1 MRTRFALVALA
12 VALST
17 ACGEGP
23 LVPTSGAIRIVLT
36 TIGADPDAD
45 GYAVTL
51 DGAAPRTVGVN
62 GTLVLRDLGT
72 GAHSVTLAGLAANC
86 TAGGENPRA
95 VTVRAGDTLQV
106 AFAVVCVAVT
116 GTIEIKAATSGAD
129 VDPDGYTVQVDGG
142 TTAALA
148 VSGTTRFEGL
158 SAGSHTVTLAGA
170 ATNCPVA
177 ADNPRTV
184 SVTTG
189 AVKRDTARTTFQVIC
204 VATTAVIE
212 VAAVTSGIDLDPDG
226 YTVQVD
232 GGASRALAVSGTI
245 RFEGLG
251 AGSHTVTMT
260 GAAANCPIAPDNPR
274 TVNVTTGAV
283 TRDTA
288 RTKFQVTCG
297 AATGSIQV
305 TTATSGIDLDP
316 NGYAMQIDGGS
327 LRLLLGAGTVT
338 IDGLAGG
345 DHSVVLS
352 GAAGNC
358 TVGGDNPRVLHVITG
373 GAARD
378 TARTLFQVT
387 CVAVTGSIEVKA
399 ATTGVDFT
407 PNGYT
412 VLIDVGSLAPLP
424 VNGAATIGGLSA
436 GDHTVRLVGSAG
448 NCTITG
454 DNPRAVHVTTGGVTR
469 DTARTTFSVSCVAA
483 TGSIQ
488 VTTATAGM
496 DLDPD
501 GYTVLLDNGQQRP
514 LGDNGTT
521 VIEGVSA
528 GDHSVILFG
537 AVGNCALA
545 GNNPRTV
552 HVTTGGST
560 RDTVRTTFQL
570 TCVRVEKI
578 AFQSGAS
585 VDQAIIAVA
594 YADGS
599 NTVTLARGTGP
610 SWSPDGTKIAFAA
623 IDYYCDYYYYDC
635 YYYPVGLAV
644 MSADG
649 SGLVFLTNEAS
660 DAQPTWS
667 PDGTRIAFIS
677 SRNGRSGV
685 YVLNAGVPTLLTNT
699 PRAVSK
705 PAWSPDGTRLAFT
718 CVVDS
723 GNSDICV
730 INANGTGF
738 TRLTSDPG
746 QDAGPA
752 WKPDGSRIAFATTRY
767 AGAYELASM
776 TPDGGDVTR
785 LSPATAASEP
795 AWKPDGTKLV
805 VANLVCGSSS
815 GCSSRGLLVM
825 TAGGT
830 GLTTVSAGA
839 DYAPA
844 WRP

>member
-718 CVVDS
+718 CEVDS
-723 GNSDICV
+723 GNSCV

>member
-1 MRTRFALVALA
+1 MSCGSPMPRGERIAKPAEWGTPIRPVFHSLRGEPNPEASMRTRFALVALA

-36 TIGADPDAD
+36 SSGADPDAD

-51 DGAAPRTVGVN
+51 DGAAPRRVGVN

-86 TAGGENPRA
+86 TAGGEKPRA
-95 VTVRAGDTLQV
+95 VTGRAGDTLQV

-189 AVKRDTARTTFQVIC
+189 AVKRDTART
-204 VATTAVIE
+204 
-212 VAAVTSGIDLDPDG
+212 
-226 YTVQVD
+226 
-232 GGASRALAVSGTI
+232 
-245 RFEGLG
+245 
-251 AGSHTVTMT
+251 
-260 GAAANCPIAPDNPR
+260 
-274 TVNVTTGAV
+274 
-283 TRDTA
+283 
-288 RTKFQVTCG
+288 KFQVTCG

-378 TARTLFQVT
+378 TPRTLFQVT

-448 NCTITG
+448 NCAITG

-585 VDQAIIAVA
+585 VDQAIIDVA
-594 YADGS
+594 YGGGS
-599 NTVTLARGTGP
+599 RTGSLASGHGARG
-610 SWSPDGTKIAFAA
+610 
-623 IDYYCDYYYYDC
+623 
-635 YYYPVGLAV
+635 
-644 MSADG
+644 
-649 SGLVFLTNEAS
+649 
-660 DAQPTWS
+660 
-667 PDGTRIAFIS
+667 
-677 SRNGRSGV
+677 
-685 YVLNAGVPTLLTNT
+685 
-699 PRAVSK
+699 
-705 PAWSPDGTRLAFT
+705 
-718 CVVDS
+718 
-723 GNSDICV
+723 
-730 INANGTGF
+730 
-738 TRLTSDPG
+738 
-746 QDAGPA
+746 
-752 WKPDGSRIAFATTRY
+752 
-767 AGAYELASM
+767 
-776 TPDGGDVTR
+776 
-785 LSPATAASEP
+785 
-795 AWKPDGTKLV
+795 
-805 VANLVCGSSS
+805 
-815 GCSSRGLLVM
+815 
-825 TAGGT
+825 
-830 GLTTVSAGA
+830 
-839 DYAPA
+839 
-844 WRP
+844 

>member
-1 MRTRFALVALA
+1 MALA

-635 YYYPVGLAV
+635 YYYPVGLAL

-718 CVVDS
+718 CEVDS

-785 LSPATAASEP
+785 LSPATAASDP

>member
-448 NCTITG
+448 NCAITG

-635 YYYPVGLAV
+635 YYYPVGLAL

-685 YVLNAGVPTLLTNT
+685 YVLNAGVPTLLTNI

-718 CVVDS
+718 CEVDS

-785 LSPATAASEP
+785 LSPATAASDP

>member
-635 YYYPVGLAV
+635 YYYPVGLAL

-649 SGLVFLTNEAS
+649 S
-660 DAQPTWS
+660 
-667 PDGTRIAFIS
+667 RIAFIS

-718 CVVDS
+718 CEVDS

-785 LSPATAASEP
+785 LSPATAASDP

>member
-718 CVVDS
+718 CEVDS

-785 LSPATAASEP
+785 LSPATAASDP

>member
-1 MRTRFALVALA
+1 
-12 VALST
+12 
-17 ACGEGP
+17 
-23 LVPTSGAIRIVLT
+23 
-36 TIGADPDAD
+36 
-45 GYAVTL
+45 
-51 DGAAPRTVGVN
+51 
-62 GTLVLRDLGT
+62 
-72 GAHSVTLAGLAANC
+72 
-86 TAGGENPRA
+86 
-95 VTVRAGDTLQV
+95 
-106 AFAVVCVAVT
+106 
-116 GTIEIKAATSGAD
+116 
-129 VDPDGYTVQVDGG
+129 
-142 TTAALA
+142 
-148 VSGTTRFEGL
+148 
-158 SAGSHTVTLAGA
+158 
-170 ATNCPVA
+170 
-177 ADNPRTV
+177 
-184 SVTTG
+184 
-189 AVKRDTARTTFQVIC
+189 
-204 VATTAVIE
+204 
-212 VAAVTSGIDLDPDG
+212 
-226 YTVQVD
+226 
-232 GGASRALAVSGTI
+232 
-245 RFEGLG
+245 G

-387 CVAVTGSIEVKA
+387 
-399 ATTGVDFT
+399 
-407 PNGYT
+407 
-412 VLIDVGSLAPLP
+412 
-424 VNGAATIGGLSA
+424 
-436 GDHTVRLVGSAG
+436 
-448 NCTITG
+448 
-454 DNPRAVHVTTGGVTR
+454 
-469 DTARTTFSVSCVAA
+469 CVAA

-705 PAWSPDGTRLAFT
+705 PAWSPDGT
-718 CVVDS
+718 
-723 GNSDICV
+723 
-730 INANGTGF
+730 
-738 TRLTSDPG
+738 
-746 QDAGPA
+746 
-752 WKPDGSRIAFATTRY
+752 
-767 AGAYELASM
+767 
-776 TPDGGDVTR
+776 
-785 LSPATAASEP
+785 
-795 AWKPDGTKLV
+795 KLV

-830 GLTTVSAGA
+830 GLTTISAGA

>member
-635 YYYPVGLAV
+635 YYYPVGLAL

-718 CVVDS
+718 CEVDS

-785 LSPATAASEP
+785 LSPATAASDP

>member
-1 MRTRFALVALA
+1 MSCGSPMPRGERIAKPAEWGTPIRPVFHSLRGEPNPEASMRTRFALVALA

-170 ATNCPVA
+170 ATTCPVA

-288 RTKFQVTCG
+288 RT
-297 AATGSIQV
+297 
-305 TTATSGIDLDP
+305 
-316 NGYAMQIDGGS
+316 
-327 LRLLLGAGTVT
+327 
-338 IDGLAGG
+338 
-345 DHSVVLS
+345 
-352 GAAGNC
+352 
-358 TVGGDNPRVLHVITG
+358 
-373 GAARD
+373 
-378 TARTLFQVT
+378 LFQVT

-424 VNGAATIGGLSA
+424 LNGAATIGGLSA

-448 NCTITG
+448 NCAITG
-454 DNPRAVHVTTGGVTR
+454 DNPRA
-469 DTARTTFSVSCVAA
+469 
-483 TGSIQ
+483 
-488 VTTATAGM
+488 
-496 DLDPD
+496 
-501 GYTVLLDNGQQRP
+501 
-514 LGDNGTT
+514 
-521 VIEGVSA
+521 
-528 GDHSVILFG
+528 
-537 AVGNCALA
+537 
-545 GNNPRTV
+545 V

-685 YVLNAGVPTLLTNT
+685 YVLNAGVPTLLTNI

-718 CVVDS
+718 CEVDS

-785 LSPATAASEP
+785 LSPATAASDP

>member
-454 DNPRAVHVTTGGVTR
+454 DNPRGDRQHPGHDGDRGNGSGPGRLHRAPGQRAAAPARRQRDDRHRGGER
-469 DTARTTFSVSCVAA
+469 G
-483 TGSIQ
+483 GS
-488 VTTATAGM
+488 
-496 DLDPD
+496 
-501 GYTVLLDNGQQRP
+501 QR
-514 LGDNGTT
+514 
-521 VIEGVSA
+521 
-528 GDHSVILFG
+528 HSVRRGGELR
-537 AVGNCALA
+537 A
-545 GNNPRTV
+545 GR
-552 HVTTGGST
+552 
-560 RDTVRTTFQL
+560 
-570 TCVRVEKI
+570 
-578 AFQSGAS
+578 
-585 VDQAIIAVA
+585 
-594 YADGS
+594 
-599 NTVTLARGTGP
+599 
-610 SWSPDGTKIAFAA
+610 
-623 IDYYCDYYYYDC
+623 
-635 YYYPVGLAV
+635 
-644 MSADG
+644 
-649 SGLVFLTNEAS
+649 
-660 DAQPTWS
+660 
-667 PDGTRIAFIS
+667 
-677 SRNGRSGV
+677 
-685 YVLNAGVPTLLTNT
+685 
-699 PRAVSK
+699 
-705 PAWSPDGTRLAFT
+705 
-718 CVVDS
+718 
-723 GNSDICV
+723 
-730 INANGTGF
+730 
-738 TRLTSDPG
+738 
-746 QDAGPA
+746 
-752 WKPDGSRIAFATTRY
+752 
-767 AGAYELASM
+767 
-776 TPDGGDVTR
+776 
-785 LSPATAASEP
+785 
-795 AWKPDGTKLV
+795 
-805 VANLVCGSSS
+805 
-815 GCSSRGLLVM
+815 
-825 TAGGT
+825 
-830 GLTTVSAGA
+830 
-839 DYAPA
+839 
-844 WRP
+844 

>member
-1 MRTRFALVALA
+1 MSCGSPMPRGERIAKPAEWGTPIRPVFHALRGEPNPEASMRTRFALVALA

-667 PDGTRIAFIS
+667 PDG
-677 SRNGRSGV
+677 
-685 YVLNAGVPTLLTNT
+685 
-699 PRAVSK
+699 
-705 PAWSPDGTRLAFT
+705 
-718 CVVDS
+718 
-723 GNSDICV
+723 
-730 INANGTGF
+730 
-738 TRLTSDPG
+738 
-746 QDAGPA
+746 
-752 WKPDGSRIAFATTRY
+752 SRIAFATTRY

-785 LSPATAASEP
+785 LSPATAASDP

>member
-1 MRTRFALVALA
+1 MSCGSPMPRGERIAKPAEWGTPIRPVFHSLRGEPNPEASMRTRFALVALA

-116 GTIEIKAATSGAD
+116 G
-129 VDPDGYTVQVDGG
+129 
-142 TTAALA
+142 
-148 VSGTTRFEGL
+148 
-158 SAGSHTVTLAGA
+158 
-170 ATNCPVA
+170 
-177 ADNPRTV
+177 
-184 SVTTG
+184 
-189 AVKRDTARTTFQVIC
+189 
-204 VATTAVIE
+204 

-560 RDTVRTTFQL
+560 RDTVRT
-570 TCVRVEKI
+570 
-578 AFQSGAS
+578 
-585 VDQAIIAVA
+585 
-594 YADGS
+594 
-599 NTVTLARGTGP
+599 
-610 SWSPDGTKIAFAA
+610 
-623 IDYYCDYYYYDC
+623 
-635 YYYPVGLAV
+635 
-644 MSADG
+644 
-649 SGLVFLTNEAS
+649 
-660 DAQPTWS
+660 
-667 PDGTRIAFIS
+667 
-677 SRNGRSGV
+677 
-685 YVLNAGVPTLLTNT
+685 
-699 PRAVSK
+699 
-705 PAWSPDGTRLAFT
+705 
-718 CVVDS
+718 
-723 GNSDICV
+723 
-730 INANGTGF
+730 
-738 TRLTSDPG
+738 
-746 QDAGPA
+746 
-752 WKPDGSRIAFATTRY
+752 
-767 AGAYELASM
+767 
-776 TPDGGDVTR
+776 
-785 LSPATAASEP
+785 
-795 AWKPDGTKLV
+795 
-805 VANLVCGSSS
+805 
-815 GCSSRGLLVM
+815 
-825 TAGGT
+825 
-830 GLTTVSAGA
+830 
-839 DYAPA
+839 
-844 WRP
+844 

>member
-1 MRTRFALVALA
+1 MSCGSPMPRGERIAKPAEWGTPIRPVFHSLRGEPNPEASMRTRFALVALA

-288 RTKFQVTCG
+288 RT
-297 AATGSIQV
+297 
-305 TTATSGIDLDP
+305 
-316 NGYAMQIDGGS
+316 
-327 LRLLLGAGTVT
+327 
-338 IDGLAGG
+338 
-345 DHSVVLS
+345 
-352 GAAGNC
+352 
-358 TVGGDNPRVLHVITG
+358 
-373 GAARD
+373 
-378 TARTLFQVT
+378 LFQVT

-424 VNGAATIGGLSA
+424 LNGAATIGGLSA

-448 NCTITG
+448 NCAITG
-454 DNPRAVHVTTGGVTR
+454 DNPRA
-469 DTARTTFSVSCVAA
+469 
-483 TGSIQ
+483 
-488 VTTATAGM
+488 
-496 DLDPD
+496 
-501 GYTVLLDNGQQRP
+501 
-514 LGDNGTT
+514 
-521 VIEGVSA
+521 
-528 GDHSVILFG
+528 
-537 AVGNCALA
+537 
-545 GNNPRTV
+545 V

-685 YVLNAGVPTLLTNT
+685 YVLNAGVPTLLTNI

-718 CVVDS
+718 CEVDS

-738 TRLTSDPG
+738 PRLTSDPG

>member
-1 MRTRFALVALA
+1 MEGWAAEHAVNAASSRTPLDQCLLPPAHRVAQNLEPSMRTRLAVVALA
-12 VALST
+12 AALST

-23 LVPTSGAIRIVLT
+23 LVPTTGAIRIALT
-36 TIGADPDAD
+36 TTGADPDAD

-51 DGAAPRTVGVN
+51 DGTAPRTVGVN
-62 GTLVLRDLGT
+62 ATLVLRDLGT
-72 GAHSVTLAGLAANC
+72 GSHSVALAGLAANC
-86 TAGGENPRA
+86 TASGENPRG
-95 VTVRAGDTLQV
+95 VTVRAGDTVQV

-116 GTIEIKAATSGAD
+116 GTIEITAATSGAD
-129 VDPDGYTVQVDGG
+129 VDPDGYTVQVDAG
-142 TTAALA
+142 TAQTLA
-148 VSGTTRFEGL
+148 VTGTIRFEGL
-158 SAGSHTVTLAGA
+158 QAGSHTVTLAGA

-189 AVKRDTARTTFQVIC
+189 AVKRDTARTTFQVTC

-212 VAAVTSGIDLDPDG
+212 VVAVTSGIDLDPDG
-226 YTVQVD
+226 YTVQLD
-232 GGASRALAVSGTI
+232 GGTSQMLAVSGTT

-251 AGSHTVTMT
+251 AGSHTVTLT
-260 GAAANCPIAPDNPR
+260 GAAANCPVAPDNPR
-274 TVNVTTGAV
+274 AVSVTTGAV
-283 TRDTA
+283 KRDTA
-288 RTKFQVTCG
+288 RTTFQVTCG

-305 TTATSGIDLDP
+305 TAATAGIDLDP
-316 NGYAMQIDGGS
+316 NGYAVQVDGTS
-327 LRLLLGAGTVT
+327 LRQLLGAGTAT
-338 IDGLAGG
+338 FDGLAGG

-358 TVGGDNPRVLHVITG
+358 TVAGDNPRTLHVITG

-387 CVAVTGSIEVKA
+387 CVAVTGNIEVKA
-399 ATTGVDFT
+399 TTSGVDFT
-407 PNGYT
+407 PNGYS

-424 VNGAATIGGLSA
+424 VNGATTVGGLTA
-436 GDHTVRLVGSAG
+436 GDHTVRLVGPAG
-448 NCTITG
+448 NCTIAG

-469 DTARTTFSVSCVAA
+469 DTARTTFDVTCVA
-483 TGSIQ
+483 
-488 VTTATAGM
+488 
-496 DLDPD
+496 
-501 GYTVLLDNGQQRP
+501 
-514 LGDNGTT
+514 
-521 VIEGVSA
+521 
-528 GDHSVILFG
+528 
-537 AVGNCALA
+537 
-545 GNNPRTV
+545 
-552 HVTTGGST
+552 
-560 RDTVRTTFQL
+560 
-570 TCVRVEKI
+570 VEKI
-578 AFQSGAS
+578 AFQSKTS
-585 VDQAIIAVA
+585 VDVATIAVA

-599 NTVTLARGTGP
+599 NTVTLATGTGP
-610 SWSPDGTKIAFAA
+610 SWSPDGAKIAFAA
-623 IDYYCDYYYYDC
+623 IDYYCDYYYYGC
-635 YYYPVGLAV
+635 YYYSVGLAV
-644 MSADG
+644 MNADG
-649 SGLVFLTNEAS
+649 SGRVLLTNEAS

-667 PDGTRIAFIS
+667 PDGTKIAFIS
-677 SRNGRSGV
+677 SRSGRSGV
-685 YVLNAGVPTLLTNT
+685 YVMNAGVPTLLTDA
-699 PRAVSK
+699 PQAVSK

-746 QDAGPA
+746 QDALPA

-785 LSPATAASEP
+785 LSPATAASDP

>member
-1 MRTRFALVALA
+1 MSCGSPMPRGERIAKPAEWGTPIRPVFHALRGEPNPEASMRTRFALVALA

-51 DGAAPRTVGVN
+51 
-62 GTLVLRDLGT
+62 
-72 GAHSVTLAGLAANC
+72 
-86 TAGGENPRA
+86 
-95 VTVRAGDTLQV
+95 
-106 AFAVVCVAVT
+106 
-116 GTIEIKAATSGAD
+116 
-129 VDPDGYTVQVDGG
+129 DGG

-305 TTATSGIDLDP
+305 
-316 NGYAMQIDGGS
+316 
-327 LRLLLGAGTVT
+327 
-338 IDGLAGG
+338 
-345 DHSVVLS
+345 
-352 GAAGNC
+352 
-358 TVGGDNPRVLHVITG
+358 
-373 GAARD
+373 
-378 TARTLFQVT
+378 
-387 CVAVTGSIEVKA
+387 KA

-528 GDHSVILFG
+528 RDHSVILFG

-610 SWSPDGTKIAFAA
+610 SWSSDGTKIAFAA
-623 IDYYCDYYYYDC
+623 IDYYCEYYYYDC

-649 SGLVFLTNEAS
+649 SGLMFLTNEAS

-705 PAWSPDGTRLAFT
+705 PAWSPDRTRRAFT
-718 CVVDS
+718 S
-723 GNSDICV
+723 
-730 INANGTGF
+730 
-738 TRLTSDPG
+738 
-746 QDAGPA
+746 
-752 WKPDGSRIAFATTRY
+752 
-767 AGAYELASM
+767 
-776 TPDGGDVTR
+776 
-785 LSPATAASEP
+785 
-795 AWKPDGTKLV
+795 
-805 VANLVCGSSS
+805 
-815 GCSSRGLLVM
+815 
-825 TAGGT
+825 
-830 GLTTVSAGA
+830 
-839 DYAPA
+839 
-844 WRP
+844 

>member
-305 TTATSGIDLDP
+305 TTAT
-316 NGYAMQIDGGS
+316 
-327 LRLLLGAGTVT
+327 
-338 IDGLAGG
+338 
-345 DHSVVLS
+345 
-352 GAAGNC
+352 
-358 TVGGDNPRVLHVITG
+358 
-373 GAARD
+373 
-378 TARTLFQVT
+378 
-387 CVAVTGSIEVKA
+387 
-399 ATTGVDFT
+399 
-407 PNGYT
+407 
-412 VLIDVGSLAPLP
+412 
-424 VNGAATIGGLSA
+424 
-436 GDHTVRLVGSAG
+436 
-448 NCTITG
+448 
-454 DNPRAVHVTTGGVTR
+454 
-469 DTARTTFSVSCVAA
+469 
-483 TGSIQ
+483 
-488 VTTATAGM
+488 AGM

-521 VIEGVSA
+521 VIEGVTISK
-528 GDHSVILFG
+528 GF
-537 AVGNCALA
+537 VG
-545 GNNPRTV
+545 
-552 HVTTGGST
+552 
-560 RDTVRTTFQL
+560 
-570 TCVRVEKI
+570 
-578 AFQSGAS
+578 
-585 VDQAIIAVA
+585 
-594 YADGS
+594 
-599 NTVTLARGTGP
+599 
-610 SWSPDGTKIAFAA
+610 
-623 IDYYCDYYYYDC
+623 
-635 YYYPVGLAV
+635 
-644 MSADG
+644 
-649 SGLVFLTNEAS
+649 FLGEL
-660 DAQPTWS
+660 P
-667 PDGTRIAFIS
+667 
-677 SRNGRSGV
+677 
-685 YVLNAGVPTLLTNT
+685 
-699 PRAVSK
+699 
-705 PAWSPDGTRLAFT
+705 PAPPG
-718 CVVDS
+718 
-723 GNSDICV
+723 
-730 INANGTGF
+730 NAN
-738 TRLTSDPG
+738 RTS
-746 QDAGPA
+746 
-752 WKPDGSRIAFATTRY
+752 FH
-767 AGAYELASM
+767 L
-776 TPDGGDVTR
+776 
-785 LSPATAASEP
+785 LSEEE
-795 AWKPDGTKLV
+795 D
-805 VANLVCGSSS
+805 
-815 GCSSRGLLVM
+815 
-825 TAGGT
+825 
-830 GLTTVSAGA
+830 
-839 DYAPA
+839 
-844 WRP
+844 

>member
-407 PNGYT
+407 PTGYT

-718 CVVDS
+718 CEVDS

-785 LSPATAASEP
+785 LSPATAASDP

>member
-718 CVVDS
+718 CEVDS

>member
-685 YVLNAGVPTLLTNT
+685 YVLNAGVPTLLTNI

-718 CVVDS
+718 CEVDS

>member
-635 YYYPVGLAV
+635 YYYPVGLAL

-718 CVVDS
+718 CEVDS

>member
-1 MRTRFALVALA
+1 MALA

-718 CVVDS
+718 CEVDS

>member
-1 MRTRFALVALA
+1 MSCGSPMPRGERIAKPAEWGTPIRPVFHALRGEPNPEASMRTRFALVALA

-51 DGAAPRTVGVN
+51 
-62 GTLVLRDLGT
+62 
-72 GAHSVTLAGLAANC
+72 
-86 TAGGENPRA
+86 
-95 VTVRAGDTLQV
+95 
-106 AFAVVCVAVT
+106 
-116 GTIEIKAATSGAD
+116 
-129 VDPDGYTVQVDGG
+129 DGG

-327 LRLLLGAGTVT
+327 LGQRVGPGTVT

-488 VTTATAGM
+488 V
-496 DLDPD
+496 P
-501 GYTVLLDNGQQRP
+501 
-514 LGDNGTT
+514 
-521 VIEGVSA
+521 
-528 GDHSVILFG
+528 
-537 AVGNCALA
+537 
-545 GNNPRTV
+545 
-552 HVTTGGST
+552 
-560 RDTVRTTFQL
+560 
-570 TCVRVEKI
+570 
-578 AFQSGAS
+578 
-585 VDQAIIAVA
+585 
-594 YADGS
+594 
-599 NTVTLARGTGP
+599 
-610 SWSPDGTKIAFAA
+610 
-623 IDYYCDYYYYDC
+623 
-635 YYYPVGLAV
+635 
-644 MSADG
+644 
-649 SGLVFLTNEAS
+649 
-660 DAQPTWS
+660 
-667 PDGTRIAFIS
+667 
-677 SRNGRSGV
+677 
-685 YVLNAGVPTLLTNT
+685 
-699 PRAVSK
+699 
-705 PAWSPDGTRLAFT
+705 
-718 CVVDS
+718 
-723 GNSDICV
+723 
-730 INANGTGF
+730 
-738 TRLTSDPG
+738 
-746 QDAGPA
+746 
-752 WKPDGSRIAFATTRY
+752 
-767 AGAYELASM
+767 
-776 TPDGGDVTR
+776 
-785 LSPATAASEP
+785 
-795 AWKPDGTKLV
+795 
-805 VANLVCGSSS
+805 
-815 GCSSRGLLVM
+815 
-825 TAGGT
+825 
-830 GLTTVSAGA
+830 
-839 DYAPA
+839 
-844 WRP
+844 

>member
-1 MRTRFALVALA
+1 MSCGSPMPRGERIAKPAEWGTPIRPVFHSLRGEPNPEASMRTRFALVALA
-12 VALST
+12 AALST

-23 LVPTSGAIRIVLT
+23 LVPTSGAIRIVLA
-36 TIGADPDAD
+36 TIGADPDPD

-95 VTVRAGDTLQV
+95 VTVRAGDTLEV

-184 SVTTG
+184 
-189 AVKRDTARTTFQVIC
+189 
-204 VATTAVIE
+204 
-212 VAAVTSGIDLDPDG
+212 
-226 YTVQVD
+226 
-232 GGASRALAVSGTI
+232 
-245 RFEGLG
+245 
-251 AGSHTVTMT
+251 
-260 GAAANCPIAPDNPR
+260 
-274 TVNVTTGAV
+274 NVTTGAGK
-283 TRDTA
+283 RDTA

-387 CVAVTGSIEVKA
+387 FVAVTGSIEVKA
-399 ATTGVDFT
+399 AATGVDFT

-412 VLIDVGSLAPLP
+412 VLLDVGSLAPLP

-585 VDQAIIAVA
+585 VDQASIALA
-594 YADGS
+594 YA
-599 NTVTLARGTGP
+599 
-610 SWSPDGTKIAFAA
+610 
-623 IDYYCDYYYYDC
+623 
-635 YYYPVGLAV
+635 
-644 MSADG
+644 
-649 SGLVFLTNEAS
+649 
-660 DAQPTWS
+660 
-667 PDGTRIAFIS
+667 
-677 SRNGRSGV
+677 
-685 YVLNAGVPTLLTNT
+685 AGD
-699 PRAVSK
+699 RK
-705 PAWSPDGTRLAFT
+705 
-718 CVVDS
+718 
-723 GNSDICV
+723 
-730 INANGTGF
+730 
-738 TRLTSDPG
+738 
-746 QDAGPA
+746 
-752 WKPDGSRIAFATTRY
+752 
-767 AGAYELASM
+767 
-776 TPDGGDVTR
+776 
-785 LSPATAASEP
+785 
-795 AWKPDGTKLV
+795 
-805 VANLVCGSSS
+805 
-815 GCSSRGLLVM
+815 
-825 TAGGT
+825 
-830 GLTTVSAGA
+830 
-839 DYAPA
+839 
-844 WRP
+844 